1 MQKTDTRTTV
11 WVKRPRRKFM
21 KQAIA
26 SCIRQ
31 NSSNSTQTSAWHSK
45 EYSGERGVHSH
56 EIWREVVQTL
66 SHNWKYYF
74 VMNRISDSKLHTK
87 ASSRIRKEHASGN
100 GEELTHTS
108 DDWWKANLWTKSWW
122 ERSKRTWRKSEG
134 FLSKWSWRDDFFS
147 FFWLSSSRGRSHS
160 CSHARSSNY
169 CVCDGVCTHTHLL
182 PRTFSGVHTL
192 RVHFAHSYACYTHA
206 WLKGVCSAHVMSPL
220 THLLTSHVSP
230 VLTYVLPCC
239 SLTVTSRPLLEAQ
252 VKRTPHDE
260 LFGYLAKSAPSTE
273 VMSPRSSTR
282 SHLWT
287 MTRRSLTISTTFSK
301 FTGKTLD
308 NSVFPQCLNSLFRT
322 FLIGDFVSQRESKES
337 MHTGKQ
343 LLDREEEKKEKVLWS
358 VLQGWCQWKV
368 DGTRIRSHSP
378 TTHRQFDSD
387 DRDLR
392 VHLEWRA
399 QQASLGE
406 NSAQK
411 KDTRLNTTRRSK
423 IRNEEIQNTQYLSHN
438 ENMKSQRRYFMCRSS
453 SVWEDT
459 FLKLIED
466 EESSSPGLL
475 RKKLPRFWRVEN
487 TLLSGRKYWKTT
499 KIGIIFLCRMMRN
512 HVQSVYSSTILTYWA
527 VVTDLRSSSSC
538 YLEFVESFAAKLE
551 CHEIHKNIWG
561 IPGNAFD
568 CQHARRDPDASHNDS
583 RNLATLLG
591 ILRTEG
597 IEESESE
604 EPSQSTPLFCS

>member
-1 MQKTDTRTTV
+1 MV
-11 WVKRPRRKFM
+11 M
-21 KQAIA
+21 
-26 SCIRQ
+26 
-31 NSSNSTQTSAWHSK
+31 
-45 EYSGERGVHSH
+45 ER
-56 EIWREVVQTL
+56 W
-66 SHNWKYYF
+66 
-74 VMNRISDSKLHTK
+74 
-87 ASSRIRKEHASGN
+87 
-100 GEELTHTS
+100 
-108 DDWWKANLWTKSWW
+108 
-122 ERSKRTWRKSEG
+122 
-134 FLSKWSWRDDFFS
+134 FFS

-182 PRTFSGVHTL
+182 H
-192 RVHFAHSYACYTHA
+192 VHFLVYIHCAY
-206 WLKGVCSAHVMSPL
+206 
-220 THLLTSHVSP
+220 TSHILMRVTHMHACHFSLDSP
-230 VLTYVLPCC
+230 SHFSCFTRPYLCLPCC

-260 LFGYLAKSAPSTE
+260 LFGYLAKSALNRGYEPKKFDKITSVDNDTTLTDDIYDFFE
-273 VMSPRSSTR
+273 IHRKNIGQFGVSAVFEFSV
-282 SHLWT
+282 SHVSHWWFC
-287 MTRRSLTISTTFSK
+287 FSERK
-301 FTGKTLD
+301 
-308 NSVFPQCLNSLFRT
+308 
-322 FLIGDFVSQRESKES
+322 QRK
-337 MHTGKQ
+337 HATGKQ

-438 ENMKSQRRYFMCRSS
+438 ENMNLKEDISCADQAQCERIHSWSYWRWRIVLTRIASQEVAKILKS
-453 SVWEDT
+453 WEYAA
-459 FLKLIED
+459 I
-466 EESSSPGLL
+466 
-475 RKKLPRFWRVEN
+475 RKKILKNNKDWNNFFMQDDE
-487 TLLSGRKYWKTT
+487 
-499 KIGIIFLCRMMRN
+499 N